1 VIPSDFTGPP
11 PSFSIFTDGA
21 SRGNPGDAGYGAII
35 TDDQGHT
42 LAEMQGF
49 LGKATN
55 NVAEYNALIL
65 ALEKAVALGLGRI
78 QVYLDSEL
86 VVRQIQGKY
95 KVREEHLK
103 LLHQRALKIL
113 DQFENYSITHIPREK
128 NRRADDLANEAID
141 EHV

>member
-1 VIPSDFTGPP
+1 VIPSAFTGPP

-55 NVAEYNALIL
+55 NVAEYKALIL
-65 ALEKAVALGLGRI
+65 ALEKASALGLNRVKI
-78 QVYLDSEL
+78 FSDSEL
-86 VVRQIQGKY
+86 VVRQLQGKY

-113 DQFENYSITHIPREK
+113 DRFENYSITHIPREK
-128 NRRADDLANEAID
+128 NRRADELANEAID
-141 EHV
+141 KRV